1 MNNRIDRFA
10 EISKL
15 SLEMKSNINDLFSNG
30 GILKD
35 KNVKAI
41 CSELS
46 INIEELMLLLLPVAE
61 CFAIA
66 PISSFEVGAVV
77 QGTTN
82 GHDNFSNLYLG
93 ANFEYKNLSLNFSIH
108 AEQAAVSNAWLN
120 GETGIESIATSAAP
134 CGHCRQFLY
143 ELSGTNSLPVIMPS
157 TDTNSLNK
165 IDIQILLPSA
175 FGPKQLG
182 CEQLLMGENLEV
194 APFVLNDQI
203 DDEFVLQVFEQAKAS
218 YAPYTKNYAA
228 CGILLKN
235 GSIFFGRYAENV
247 AHNPSLSAF
256 SSAVSQIAMSALILS
271 DLPESKLANDLANN
285 IKRVVF
291 VENST
296 LSSQKKYAELL
307 LSNLTSEIVLEYYEA
322 DDGYKK

>member
-1 MNNRIDRFA
+1 MDNRIDRFA

-15 SLEMKSNINDLFSNG
+15 SLEMKSNINDSFENG
-30 GILKD
+30 GMLRS

-61 CFAIA
+61 YFSIA
-66 PISSFEVGAVV
+66 PISSFEVGSVV
-77 QGTTN
+77 QGRTN
-82 GHDNFSNLYLG
+82 NFDNFSNLYLG

-120 GETGIESIATSAAP
+120 GEIGIESIATSAAP

-143 ELSGTNSLPVIMPS
+143 ELSGTNPLPVIMPDEGS
-157 TDTNSLNK
+157 KSIK
-165 IDIQILLPSA
+165 KVDIQILLPSA

-182 CEQLLMGENLEV
+182 CEQLLMGKNLEGES
-194 APFVLNDQI
+194 FVLNSQI
-203 DDEFVLQVFEQAKAS
+203 DDEFVLLVFEQAKIS

-228 CGILLKN
+228 CGIQLKN
-235 GSIFFGRYAENV
+235 GSMFFGRYAENV

-256 SSAVSQIAMSALILS
+256 SSAVSRLAMSALVLS
-271 DLPESKLANDLANN
+271 ELPESKLANDFATN

-307 LSNLTSEIVLEYYEA
+307 LSNLTNEVVLEYYQA
-322 DDGYKK
+322 DVRNKK